1 MKISLSD
8 HFTYPRLIRFVLPSV
23 GMMLFTSVY
32 SVVDGFFV
40 SNFVGK
46 TPFAAINLVWPF
58 LMICGAVGFIIGTGG
73 SALVSKTL
81 GEGDREK
88 AGRTFSFLVYVS
100 VALGVVFASLGIAF
114 LRPITV
120 LLGATEN
127 MVDDAVL
134 YGRIILCALPAFI
147 LQNVFQSFLVTAEK
161 PGFGFGVTVAAGLT
175 NMVLD
180 ALLVG
185 VLKWGLAGAAVA
197 TAMSQTVGG
206 VIPLVWFCGR
216 REPLRLGKAKWD
228 GHALTRTLTNGSSE
242 FVTNISMSLV
252 SMLYNYRLM
261 EIAGEDGVAAYGVLM
276 YVSFIFVAAFLGY
289 SIGTA
294 PLISYHY
301 GAGNREELKNLF
313 RKSLVIIGTLAVV
326 LTALGE
332 GLAGPLARLFVGY
345 DDALCGMTVRAFILY
360 SFSYLPAGM
369 NIYGSSFFTALNDG
383 LVSATISFART
394 FAFQI
399 AAVLLLPSLM
409 PVGMQLDGIWLSVT
423 AAELASLCVTVWFLV
438 RKRHRYRY
446 A

>member
-1 MKISLSD
+1 MKIRLSD
-8 HFTYPRLIRFVLPSV
+8 HFTYSKLLRFVLPSV
-23 GMMLFTSVY
+23 GMMLFTSIY

-100 VALGVVFASLGIAF
+100 VALGVLFASLGIAF

-185 VLKWGLAGAAVA
+185 VLRWGLTGAAVA

-206 VIPLVWFCGR
+206 VIPLVWFCGK
-216 REPLRLGKAKWD
+216 REPLRLGRAKWD
-228 GHALTRTLTNGSSE
+228 GHALARTLTNGSSE

-294 PLISYHY
+294 LLVSYHY

-313 RKSLVIIGTLAVV
+313 RKSLVIIGLLSVV

-360 SFSYLPAGM
+360 SFSYLLAGM

-394 FAFQI
+394 FAFQV

-409 PVGMQLDGIWLSVT
+409 PEGMRLDGIWLSVT
-423 AAELASLCVTVWFLV
+423 AAELASLCVTIGFLV
-438 RKRHRYRY
+438 CKRRRYRY